1 MENNPIIEIK
11 DLSFTYQNQKIPVL
25 DGINACFY
33 PGTISIICGPTGS
46 GKTTLIRLLNG
57 LIPHFYE
64 GTMTGEVIVDGINT
78 MSTSTAKL
86 AQVVGMVFQNPDNQL
101 VASSCEREIAF
112 GPENLGLPRPEIK
125 ERVEFVM
132 QLLKLHDIKDS
143 SPNEL
148 SGGQKQKVAI
158 ASALALRPKILVFD
172 EPTSNLDPET
182 TGKLVEIIGL
192 IREQL
197 NTTIIIV
204 EHHLEPFLAI
214 ATHVMCMNDGRIV
227 LHDETDRVIKEDA
240 FYELGVQVPVILK
253 IFNRLIKDRVYEGP
267 MSPDMDHGMEILRN
281 LVSSQGPSNQ
291 DTSVSRAG
299 KNFIGNDDQR
309 TTVLFDTVSFQYP
322 DGPLAL
328 KNVYAEIEAG
338 SCVAIIGKNG
348 AGKTTF
354 VKCINGLIKPT
365 SGKVVVDN
373 VTTKDVSVAQM
384 ARKVGLV
391 FQNSDNQLFATS
403 VKEELEFSLK
413 NIGIPE
419 GEREQKIDDTL
430 ANLNLVKF
438 KEKSPFLLSGGER
451 KRVAIASLT
460 CMNQPVFIAD
470 EPTQGQD
477 EIQRKNIESILQE
490 MQVNKKTVLI
500 ITHDL
505 DFIMHLATRIL
516 IFDEGRILIDGC
528 VDDVFN
534 SQKMLD
540 MESIPP
546 TQDLALKWMLKE
558 KGLITSLSL
567 DQDALISTII
577 SSIEANQ

>member
-1 MENNPIIEIK
+1 MENNPIIEIEGV
-11 DLSFTYQNQKIPVL
+11 SFTYQNQKQPVL
-25 DGINACFY
+25 EDITARFY

-64 GTMTGEVIVDGINT
+64 GKMAGEVIIDGINT
-78 MSTSTAKL
+78 KKASTAKL

-101 VASSCEREIAF
+101 VASTCEREIAF
-112 GPENLGLPRPEIK
+112 GPENLGLPRNEIK
-125 ERVEFVM
+125 ERVEFAM

-158 ASALALRPKILVFD
+158 AAALALRPKILVFD

-182 TGKLVEIIGL
+182 TGKLVEIIKM
-192 IREQL
+192 INEQL
-197 NTTIIIV
+197 NTTIIVV
-204 EHHLEPFLAI
+204 EHHLEPFLSI
-214 ATHVMCMNDGRIV
+214 ATNVMCMKDGKIV
-227 LHDETDRVIKEDA
+227 LHDDTDHVIRDSV
-240 FYELGVQVPVILK
+240 FYQLGVQVPVTLK
-253 IFNRLIKDRVYEGP
+253 IFNALINDHAYDGP
-267 MSPDMDHGMEILRN
+267 IPTDLEHGMEILQQLIGASVN
-281 LVSSQGPSNQ
+281 NEEEIASFHEASSHPE
-291 DTSVSRAG
+291 
-299 KNFIGNDDQR
+299 NDHPR
-309 TTVLFDTVSFQYP
+309 RTVLFDSVSFQYP
-322 DGPLAL
+322 DGPVAL
-328 KNVYAEIEAG
+328 HDVYAEIEAG

-365 SGKVVVDN
+365 SGDVVVDA
-373 VTTKDVSVAQM
+373 VLTRTASVAQM
-384 ARKVGLV
+384 AKKVGLV

-403 VKEELEFSLK
+403 VKEELDFSLK
-413 NIGIPE
+413 NMGIPE
-419 GEREQKIDDTL
+419 NQREQKIDETL
-430 ANLNLVKF
+430 GNLNLMKF

-460 CMNQPVFIAD
+460 CMDQQVFIAD

-477 EIQRKNIESILQE
+477 EIQRKNIENILQD
-490 MQVNKKTVLI
+490 MQARKKTIII

-516 IFDEGRILIDGC
+516 VFDEGRILIDGC
-528 VDDVFN
+528 IDDVFK
-534 SQKMLD
+534 SQDLLRL
-540 MESIPP
+540 ECIPP

-558 KGLITSLSL
+558 KGIISSLSL
-567 DQDALISTII
+567 DQEALVSTMITII
-577 SSIEANQ
+577 EGKR

>member
-11 DLSFTYQNQKIPVL
+11 GVSFTYQNQKQPVL
-25 DGINACFY
+25 TDISACFY

-46 GKTTLIRLLNG
+46 GKTTLIRLFNG

-64 GTMTGEVIVDGINT
+64 GGMVGEVIVDNINT
-78 MSTSTAKL
+78 KKASTAKL

-101 VASSCEREIAF
+101 IASTCEREIAF
-112 GPENLGLPRPEIK
+112 GPENLGLPRNEIK
-125 ERVEFVM
+125 ERVEFII

-158 ASALALRPKILVFD
+158 AAALALRPKILVFD
-172 EPTSNLDPET
+172 EPTSNLDLET
-182 TGKLVEIIGL
+182 TEKLVEIIRM
-192 IREQL
+192 IKDQL

-204 EHHLEPFLAI
+204 EHRLEPFLAI
-214 ATHVMCMNDGRIV
+214 ATHIMCMKDGKIV
-227 LHDETDRVIKEDA
+227 LHDETDRVIKDDA
-240 FYELGVQVPVILK
+240 FYQLGVQVPVILK
-253 IFNRLIKDRVYEGP
+253 IFNRLIKDRVYDGP
-267 MSPDMDHGMEILRN
+267 IPVDLDHGMKILQN
-281 LVSSQGPSNQ
+281 LVYLSEKNDSNV
-291 DTSVSRAG
+291 SVFQAE
-299 KNFIGNDDQR
+299 KANDENDIHR
-309 TTVLFDTVSFQYP
+309 TIILFNSVTFQYQ
-322 DGPLAL
+322 DGPIAL
-328 KNVYAEIEAG
+328 NNIYAEIKDG

-365 SGKVVVDN
+365 RGDVVVED
-373 VTTKDVSVAQM
+373 VSTKNVSVAQM
-384 ARKVGLV
+384 AKKVGLV

-413 NIGIPE
+413 NVGIPE
-419 GEREQKIDDTL
+419 NEREKKIDDTL
-430 ANLNLVKF
+430 ANLNLMKF

-460 CMNQPVFIAD
+460 CMDQPIFIAD

-477 EIQRKNIESILQE
+477 EIQRKNIEKILQE
-490 MQVNKKTVLI
+490 MQARKKTVII

-505 DFIMHLATRIL
+505 DFIMHLANRIL

-528 VDDVFN
+528 IDDVFK
-534 SQKMLD
+534 SQELLD
-540 MESIPP
+540 MERIPP

-558 KGLITSLSL
+558 KGIISSLSM
-567 DQDALISTII
+567 DQDMLISTII
-577 SSIEANQ
+577 GTIEANF